1 MMLYLWLFILFA
13 IITVLYVWVYKVLRD
28 QRRVAQSTATYKGE
42 DALAATQAR
51 QTNAKLIAYVACFI
65 IFVSIFLFYSGPTP

>member
-28 QRRVAQSTATYKGE
+28 QRRVAKSTATYKGE
-42 DALAATQAR
+42 DEIAAAQAR

-65 IFVSIFLFYSGPTP
+65 IFVSFLRWFSLV